1 MNYKTVFNV
10 VGKAMIIEGIMMIIS
25 ALVGVIY
32 HESTLSLL
40 IPAAGLFAL
49 GIPLS
54 FLKSESKNIYAK
66 EGFVIVAL
74 CWIVL
79 SLFGAIP
86 FVLSKTIPNFIDAL
100 FETVSGFTTTGA
112 SVVEDLSIFN
122 KSLMF
127 WRVFTHFLGGM
138 GVLVF
143 VLAVLPNS
151 SMGAMHIF
159 RAESPGPSSSKIV
172 GNLKKTARILY
183 LIYLGFTAIMIVLL
197 LFSGMGFYDS
207 LLTAFSTAGTGGFGV
222 HNGSIAYYDS
232 LYVEIVIAVFMFLF
246 GVNFNLFYLML
257 TGSVLKALKS
267 EEFKTYIVILLV
279 ATVTIAINLLSTS
292 LDFANAL
299 RQAVFHVSSVSSTTG
314 FTTANI
320 EDWPALSKGILLLLT
335 IIGACGGST
344 GGGMKVARIAILF
357 KSAIADVK
365 RLLNPRAIV
374 TVKYE
379 EKPLSQETNTNVRT
393 YFILYAII
401 AVICILVLSL
411 DSFGDLFTNISATF
425 TCLGNVGPGL
435 TKLIGASGSFAGFS
449 SVSKLVLSLCMLAG
463 RLEIFPLII
472 LFAPRT
478 WRRG

>member
-1 MNYKTVFNV
+1 
-10 VGKAMIIEGIMMIIS
+10 MIIEALMMVIS

-32 HESTLSLL
+32 SETTTLSFL
-40 IPAAGLFAL
+40 IPAVGLLAV

-66 EGFVIVAL
+66 EGFVTVAL

-79 SLFGAIP
+79 SLAGAFP
-86 FVLSKTIPNFIDAL
+86 FVISKTIPNYIDAL

-112 SVVEDLSIFN
+112 SVVEDLSVFN

-183 LIYLGFTAIMIVLL
+183 LIYLGFTAIMIILL
-197 LFSGMGFYDS
+197 LFSGIGVYDS
-207 LLTAFSTAGTGGFGV
+207 VLCAFSTAGTGGFGV

-232 LYVEIVIAVFMFLF
+232 LYVEIVITVFMFLF

-257 TGSVLKALKS
+257 TGSVIKALKS
-267 EEFKTYIVILLV
+267 EEFKAYIVILVISTL
-279 ATVTIAINLLSTS
+279 TIAINLLSTS
-292 LDFANAL
+292 LGFFEAL
-299 RQAVFHVSSVSSTTG
+299 RQAGFHTASISSTTG
-314 FTTANI
+314 FTTAYI
-320 EDWPALSKGILLLLT
+320 EDWPALSKCVLLLLT

-344 GGGMKVARIAILF
+344 GGAMKVARISILF
-357 KSAIADVK
+357 KSAFADIK

-374 TVKYE
+374 TIKYDD
-379 EKPLSQETNTNVRT
+379 KPLSQEVNVNVRT
-393 YFILYAII
+393 FFILYAII
-401 AVICILVLSL
+401 AFVGIIILSL

-435 TKLIGASGSFAGFS
+435 TKLIGAGGNFAGFS
-449 SVSKLVLSLCMLAG
+449 SVSKAVLSLCMLAG